1 VKANYPIHLPR
12 GQAHTIDVY
21 VKEFHQ
27 KPMDTPPPSPART
40 LAQGL
45 VALLDVEEIDTD
57 LYRGARRPGGEGR
70 VFGGQVIAQ
79 ALQAA
84 QKSTEAERIAHSLH
98 AYFMRPGDERYPI
111 IYRVERDFEG
121 RSFATRR
128 VIAMQKGKPILNM
141 ACSFQ
146 MAEDGLHHQDAM
158 PDVPAP
164 DTLMSEAAL
173 LAASG
178 DQIPEAVR
186 GFLGRPRPI
195 ELRPV
200 DPRVWLTP
208 ERREPSQATWF
219 RLVAPIGDDPTLHR
233 AILAY
238 ASDHVL
244 LGTSTLPHEV
254 SWLTGNMQ
262 TASLDHALWLHEP
275 FRADEWLLYTTDSP
289 WAGHARGFNRGRIFA
304 ADGRLVASVTQ
315 EGLIRLRD

>member
-1 VKANYPIHLPR
+1 MDHA
-12 GQAHTIDVY
+12 
-21 VKEFHQ
+21 
-27 KPMDTPPPSPART
+27 KPSTPSPEALAR
-40 LAQGL
+40 GL

-84 QKSTEAERIAHSLH
+84 QRSTEAPRAAHSLH
-98 AYFMRPGDERYPI
+98 AYFMRAGDERYPI

-128 VIAMQKGKPILNM
+128 VIAMQKGKPILNL

-146 MAEDGLHHQDAM
+146 TPEDGLHHQDAM
-158 PDVPAP
+158 PDVPMP
-164 DTLMSEAAL
+164 DSLASERDL
-173 LAASG
+173 LASLG
-178 DQIPEAVR
+178 DQVPAPIRA
-186 GFLGRPRPI
+186 FLSRPRPI

-200 DPRVWLTP
+200 DPRQLLQP
-208 ERREPSQATWF
+208 EPREPTQAIWF

-233 AILAY
+233 AVLAY
-238 ASDHVL
+238 ASDFAL
-244 LGTSTLPHEV
+244 LGTSTLPHGV
-254 SWLTGNMQ
+254 NWLIDNMQ

-275 FRADEWLLYTTDSP
+275 FRADQWLLYTTDSP
-289 WAGHARGFNRGRIFA
+289 WAGHARGFNRGRIFTA
-304 ADGRLVASVTQ
+304 EGRLVASVAQ

>member
-1 VKANYPIHLPR
+1 
-12 GQAHTIDVY
+12 
-21 VKEFHQ
+21 
-27 KPMDTPPPSPART
+27 MDHAQPSAPSPEALAR
-40 LAQGL
+40 GL

-84 QKSTEAERIAHSLH
+84 QRSTEAPRAAHSLH
-98 AYFMRPGDERYPI
+98 AYFMRAGDERYPI

-128 VIAMQKGKPILNM
+128 VIAMQKGKPILNL

-146 MAEDGLHHQDAM
+146 TPEDGLHHQDAM
-158 PDVPAP
+158 PDVPMP
-164 DTLMSEAAL
+164 DSLASERDL
-173 LAASG
+173 LASLG
-178 DQIPEAVR
+178 DQVPAPIRA
-186 GFLGRPRPI
+186 FLSRPRPI

-200 DPRVWLTP
+200 DPRQLLQP
-208 ERREPSQATWF
+208 EPREPTQAIWF

-233 AILAY
+233 AVLAY
-238 ASDHVL
+238 ASDFAL
-244 LGTSTLPHEV
+244 LGTSTLPHGV
-254 SWLTGNMQ
+254 NWLIDNMQ

-275 FRADEWLLYTTDSP
+275 FRADQWLLYTTDSP
-289 WAGHARGFNRGRIFA
+289 WAGHARGFNRGRIFTA
-304 ADGRLVASVTQ
+304 EGRLVASVAQ